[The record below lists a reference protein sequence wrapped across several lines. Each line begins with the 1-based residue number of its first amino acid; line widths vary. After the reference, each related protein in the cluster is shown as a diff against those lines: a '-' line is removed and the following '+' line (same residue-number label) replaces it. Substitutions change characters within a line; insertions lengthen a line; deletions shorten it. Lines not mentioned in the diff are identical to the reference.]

1 MLGPGWVVGVGNG
14 LLLGYLM
21 FRSGLVPRAMAMLGL
36 IGGPLIIASGTAVM
50 FGAIDRGSK
59 AQGIATI
66 PEFLWEL
73 SLGIYLVVK
82 GFKPSAILL
91 GDSRPA

>member
-1 MLGPGWVVGVGNG
+1 
-14 LLLGYLM
+14 
-21 FRSGLVPRAMAMLGL
+21 
-36 IGGPLIIASGTAVM
+36 M
-50 FGAIDRGSK
+50 FGAIARGSK